1 MQKKEKNKK
10 TKMRMKLSKV
20 SLIEDK
26 ISNEKA
32 QKKLKK

>member
-1 MQKKEKNKK
+1 
-10 TKMRMKLSKV
+10 MRMKLSKV

-32 QKKLKK
+32 QKKFEELRLE